1 MTAHTFRALRHRDFT
16 LYLFGAMLSNIG
28 TWMQSVA
35 QGWLVLKLTD
45 SPAWLGTVG
54 FLSMAPSLVLS
65 PLAGVAADRLD
76 RRRLMLAAQIVQMLC
91 AAGIGVLVLL
101 RQIEIWHICALVFV
115 SSVALSLNG
124 PAFSA
129 TIKDLVGPADLGS
142 GVGLISSQFHLSR
155 AFGPLFASGLI
166 ATVSLA
172 GCFLL
177 NAGSFLFLI
186 AALLF
191 IRPGQIQV
199 RAGPRPDDP
208 ASAGVLRVIGR
219 DLLDALRY
227 SAREPVTRWLFLF
240 TSLMCFFS
248 MPLATLMPHIVR
260 ETYHRNEVWYGY
272 MMAGSGA
279 GALVGALLSAS
290 AGSRLGFRGAS
301 LLGGLLGAGCLLSFA
316 GAATIQWALRITTLM
331 GLAQVITFAVGMT
344 TVQASVPD
352 ALRGRVMSL
361 YNLSFMSGMAL
372 ANLYAGWAAPAWG
385 TAATLRISGA
395 GMAAV
400 VVLMMLIAPSQERG
414 SAPP

>member
-1 MTAHTFRALRHRDFT
+1 MNAHTFRALRHRDFT
-16 LYLFGAMLSNIG
+16 LYFLGAMLSNIG
-28 TWMQSVA
+28 TWMQGVA

-76 RRRLMLAAQIVQMLC
+76 RRRLMLASQTVQMLC

-101 RQIEIWHICALVFV
+101 RQIEIWHICALVFL
-115 SSVALSLNG
+115 SSIALSLNG

-191 IRPGQIQV
+191 IRPGQV
-199 RAGPRPDDP
+199 RAGPRPGGPGD
-208 ASAGVLRVIGR
+208 AGTSGVLRVIGR

-248 MPLATLMPHIVR
+248 MPLVTLMPHIVR

-290 AGSRLGFRGAS
+290 AGSRLGFR
-301 LLGGLLGAGCLLSFA
+301 A
-316 GAATIQWALRITTLM
+316 GAATIQGALRIAILM

-385 TAATLRISGA
+385 TAATLRVSGA

-400 VVLMMLIAPSQERG
+400 VVLMMLVAPSRERG
-414 SAPP
+414 STPP

>member
-1 MTAHTFRALRHRDFT
+1 MNAQTFRALRHRDFT
-16 LYLFGAMLSNIG
+16 LYFFGAMLSNIG

-45 SPAWLGTVG
+45 SAAWLGTVG

-65 PLAGVAADRLD
+65 PLSGVAADRLD
-76 RRRLMLAAQIVQMLC
+76 RRRLMLASQTVQMLC
-91 AAGIGVLVLL
+91 AAGIGVLVLT
-101 RQIEIWHICALVFV
+101 RQIEIWHICALVLL
-115 SSVALSLNG
+115 SSIALSLNG

-166 ATVSLA
+166 ATISLA

-177 NAGSFLFLI
+177 NAGSYLFLI
-186 AALLF
+186 VALLF
-191 IRPGQIQV
+191 IRPGQV
-199 RAGPRPDDP
+199 RAGPRPGQDEQG
-208 ASAGVLRVIGR
+208 ALRAILG
-219 DLLDALRY
+219 DFLDALRY
-227 SAREPVTRWLFLF
+227 AGRDPVTRWLLLF
-240 TSLMCFFS
+240 TSLTCFFS
-248 MPLATLMPHIVR
+248 MPIVTLMPHIVR

-272 MMAGSGA
+272 MLAGSGA

-301 LLGGLLGAGCLLSFA
+301 FFGGLLCAGCLLLFA
-316 GAATIQWALRITTLM
+316 GAATIQWALRIVILM
-331 GLAQVITFAVGMT
+331 GMAQVVTFAVGMT

-385 TAATLRISGA
+385 TAATLRVSGA

-400 VVLMMLIAPSQERG
+400 VVLMRLVAPSQERG
-414 SAPP
+414 SAAP